1 LRWSAYGND
10 GVVRLWDVVDRAH
23 PRPLGQPLTGRAG
36 VLASPAFSP
45 DGRTLAT
52 ISGDGTVILWDL
64 SPPRARPRRHGQP
77 LSGHRAAVTA
87 AAFAPDGRTLA
98 TGSNDHTVIL
108 WDLSDRG
115 HPRRLG
121 QPLTGHAA
129 GVASLAFAPDGRTL
143 ATSGEDQT
151 VILWDLSDLDD
162 LRRHAAEQACSLAR
176 RGLDRNEW
184 ARYVPDLPYQRTCP
198 G

>member
-23 PRPLGQPLTGRAG
+23 PRPLGPPLTGRAG

-64 SPPRARPRRHGQP
+64 SPPRARPRQ
-77 LSGHRAAVTA
+77 
-87 AAFAPDGRTLA
+87 
-98 TGSNDHTVIL
+98 
-108 WDLSDRG
+108 
-115 HPRRLG
+115 LG
-121 QPLTGHAA
+121 QPLTGPTDPAWP
-129 GVASLAFAPDGRTL
+129 LAFAPDGRTL